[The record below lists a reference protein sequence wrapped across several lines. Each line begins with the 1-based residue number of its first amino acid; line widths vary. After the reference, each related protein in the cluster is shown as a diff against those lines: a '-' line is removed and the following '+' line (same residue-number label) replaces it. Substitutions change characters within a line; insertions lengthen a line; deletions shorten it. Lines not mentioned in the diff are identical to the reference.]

1 MELTGHAIKIAPRQ
15 KLAIKLAPRQPI
27 ELAPRQVKN
36 QPTIIMVFG
45 PTGSGKTS
53 LAEYIMK
60 INNLDPAK
68 FKYIKID
75 DLV

>member
-1 MELTGHAIKIAPRQ
+1 
-15 KLAIKLAPRQPI
+15 
-27 ELAPRQVKN
+27 
-36 QPTIIMVFG
+36 MVFG

-75 DLV
+75 DLVENDCKY